1 MKSHT
6 ITPER
11 RQAIVKDLLL
21 RKPKGESGQNPAY
34 NIIEYYCYDARKHK
48 KRVECSHSGW
58 GYADVTLWDL
68 NFRCYADVENYL
80 FDKFYKSDET
90 IQSYYL
96 TSGQRGG
103 LTRKSNR
110 VWNRISE
117 PIRRTVSSGSI
128 RGLYKVRV
136 QWGTD
141 FFFFGDSV
149 SEIEVLAETMLKPIY
164 PEESFGISFVGRSVP
179 GDILDKN
186 VACFENHTR
195 KIERI
200 REDAKKRLTDAQR
213 MEEQL
218 DYVKTLITQNLEV
231 AMRAN

>member
-6 ITPER
+6 ITPDR

-21 RKPKGESGQNPAY
+21 RKPKGEKGQNPTY
-34 NIIEYYCYDARKHK
+34 EIEEYYCYDAHK
-48 KRVECSHSGW
+48 NKKKVVCSHSGW
-58 GYADVTLWDL
+58 GYTDVTLWDL
-68 NFRCYADVENYL
+68 NFHCQSDVEQYI
-80 FDKFYKSDET
+80 FETFYKNDEFRLP
-90 IQSYYL
+90 YYL
-96 TSGQRGG
+96 TSGMRGG
-103 LTRKSNR
+103 LTRKTNR
-110 VWNRISE
+110 VWSRISTAVH
-117 PIRRTVSSGSI
+117 RTTRDGSI
-128 RGLYKVRV
+128 PGLYRVRV
-136 QWGTD
+136 KWGTE

-149 SEIEVLAETMLKPIY
+149 SEIQVLADTMLKPIY
-164 PEESFGISFVGRSVP
+164 PEENFGVSFEGRSVP

-186 VACFENHTR
+186 VASFESHAS

-200 REDAKKRLTDAQR
+200 REEARKNLSKAQE